1 MQEQSANWFLSKEK
15 VIFLTPVIVLQA
27 DVYDVVELYDV
38 YFNQQQ

>member
-1 MQEQSANWFLSKEK
+1 MQEQSANWFLTKEK
-15 VIFLTPVIVLQA
+15 VFFLTPVTVLQA